1 MSIAFAVAYIIVE
14 YMRPQSMYAGLA
26 GLPLGEI
33 AIIGFILCIIL
44 EGRPRFNY
52 NFQNILISLY
62 LFWFYI
68 SYLFAFIS
76 DPAWMALINFSKW
89 VVIYFLLI
97 NTINDRK
104 RLYLFTIIFL
114 LLNFKYTQF
123 ATRVWVANGFYS
135 DPQGINSGW
144 GIASGFFQ
152 NQNDF
157 GVAINSVLG
166 MSYYMIL
173 FDSNKILGFFKWKWF
188 HLLCS
193 VSMVVAIVAS
203 SSRGAMLGLAAVAL
217 AVWFKS
223 QRKFIAIPVLIVV
236 AAGVVSLIP
245 EDNWMRFQRMGSEE
259 DLTGQSRI
267 DLWRAG
273 MRMAEE
279 YPLTGVGPNNFIY
292 VNSQIYQSGT
302 TLMQHNVFVQAVSE
316 LGYPGLLLFIGM
328 IIYCFRNQRRARKLL
343 REKGID
349 DPFLYGLSH
358 GLDICLVGFAVNGFF
373 ITVLY
378 YPFFWMLLI
387 LSTSLFDVV
396 KHLEQ
401 QSEQPV
407 PVAGI
412 SERPWLQTVEASRY
426 VKS

>member
-1 MSIAFAVAYIIVE
+1 
-14 YMRPQSMYAGLA
+14 
-26 GLPLGEI
+26 
-33 AIIGFILCIIL
+33 
-44 EGRPRFNY
+44 
-52 NFQNILISLY
+52 
-62 LFWFYI
+62 
-68 SYLFAFIS
+68 
-76 DPAWMALINFSKW
+76 
-89 VVIYFLLI
+89 
-97 NTINDRK
+97 
-104 RLYLFTIIFL
+104 
-114 LLNFKYTQF
+114 
-123 ATRVWVANGFYS
+123 
-135 DPQGINSGW
+135 
-144 GIASGFFQ
+144 
-152 NQNDF
+152 
-157 GVAINSVLG
+157 
-166 MSYYMIL
+166 
-173 FDSNKILGFFKWKWF
+173 
-188 HLLCS
+188 
-193 VSMVVAIVAS
+193 
-203 SSRGAMLGLAAVAL
+203 
-217 AVWFKS
+217 
-223 QRKFIAIPVLIVV
+223 
-236 AAGVVSLIP
+236 
-245 EDNWMRFQRMGSEE
+245 
-259 DLTGQSRI
+259 
-267 DLWRAG
+267 